1 MTRYTLQDVT
11 AILFNGFDVQIPSE
25 TIQLIQDLTSQV
37 GSPTYIK
44 TPSFPKKE
52 GVSSSHSCGA
62 GAGAGNGTGSSGG
75 GGFGYNK
82 KKRNGKNLEVK
93 DSDWESLRT
102 FHATKIEQKI
112 GLDAE
117 IDIIRSYLNKMTD
130 KNYNENK
137 DQIVAILDRFVEGG
151 ITNENML
158 RVTNIIFDIAS
169 NNRFFSKL
177 YADLYCVLMNKYEI
191 MQQTFEN
198 SFESFME
205 LFSIIEFVDPEKDYD
220 KFCKV
225 NKNNETRKSLST
237 FFVNLCNNEVLSV
250 DRLMK
255 LLQGML
261 QTVMELRN
269 EKNKKCEVDEYTEN
283 IAILYNKGVLEKIV
297 PSNYLIEGMT
307 IDETIQI
314 LASCKS
320 KDYLSLSNKAVFKYM
335 DIVDFRG

>member
-25 TIQLIQDLTSQV
+25 TIQLIQELASQV

-52 GVSSSHSCGA
+52 GVSSSNSCGA
-62 GAGAGNGTGSSGG
+62 GAGTSNGAGAGS
-75 GGFGYNK
+75 GFSYNK
-82 KKRNGKNLEVK
+82 KRRNGKNVEIK

-137 DQIVAILDRFVEGG
+137 DQIVGILDKFVEGG
-151 ITNENML
+151 ISDENML

-177 YADLYCVLMNKYEI
+177 YADLYCVLMNKYEV

>member
-52 GVSSSHSCGA
+52 EVAGSHSCGTGT
-62 GAGAGNGTGSSGG
+62 GAGTGSSGG

-137 DQIVAILDRFVEGG
+137 DQIVAILDKFIEGG